1 MTVVSETL
9 RGDAE
14 GSETWRSDLDSVEQ
28 SYLISI
34 REAVDEAKLLRSFAE
49 ESAFQ
54 EAIKRLC
61 NAANKAVLDDTATPD
76 EKARI
81 SRLLQML
88 YYANNAIE
96 SMSATHRASNNSS
109 TVDDEAAFRDGC
121 MREGDHECDFLY
133 IDFNAVVHDHVVQ
146 SIDEVTSTL
155 TSDAS
160 DASQQAQIEARLI
173 ESSVAYLRTFIAS
186 VVRPRHGVYVAV
198 DGLAPLSK
206 MHQQRIRRYMSVSAP
221 ATKAS
226 WDRNAISPGTP
237 FMRKLSNALKAF
249 AETHSQR
256 GLVTVSCPFEEDG
269 EGEQMILRH
278 IRDYSAQTRR
288 PDSGGA
294 EYRIMIHGL
303 DADLILMSL
312 TSPCWHE
319 ITLFR
324 HTHVDSS
331 GRSRGDKQHKAFSI
345 VDVRSLR
352 LQRSQVIDVPD
363 FALLCMLM
371 GNDFLPPV
379 PGLCLREKGLEILVS
394 AYERALQAT
403 TTIGAEEGVF
413 LSRGGPSALS
423 GIRVDALRELA
434 RELSE
439 IEGSLVARE
448 HSMYLERCMRAAT
461 RPVRKGRAS
470 PDTTRD
476 SGDDYP
482 VHHPDPEVV
491 HFVSPGSAGWRTRY
505 YFALF
510 DTIQDSTDIREVCTS
525 FLAGVAW
532 TLSYLGLQEI
542 GSVGW
547 LFPHA
552 YAPTMLDIY
561 HLMWEPPER
570 VASLV
575 KRAFSERDAS
585 ALMFREAAE
594 RASALTTSV
603 REDQK
608 RSVLQC
614 HLLLIL
620 PPSSLRRLLE
630 CPLKEEGGGL
640 TATAYDFISRAI
652 ERGSDTEF
660 MFPTNFKLKTYLKEK
675 LWECKPSL
683 PGLDMRMLGDLL
695 TARHSVTVF

>member
-1 MTVVSETL
+1 MGIPHLFGHL
-9 RGDAE
+9 RRRFP
-14 GSETWRSDLDSVEQ
+14 S
-28 SYLISI
+28 
-34 REAVDEAKLLRSFAE
+34 
-49 ESAFQ
+49 
-54 EAIKRLC
+54 
-61 NAANKAVLDDTATPD
+61 
-76 EKARI
+76 
-81 SRLLQML
+81 
-88 YYANNAIE
+88 
-96 SMSATHRASNNSS
+96 
-109 TVDDEAAFRDGC
+109 AFRDGC
-121 MREGDHECDFLY
+121 LREGDNECDFLY

-146 SIDEVTSTL
+146 SINEVTSTL

-160 DASQQAQIEARLI
+160 DAMQKTQIEARLI
-173 ESSVAYLRTFIAS
+173 ENSVAYLSKFITS

-206 MHQQRIRRYMSVSAP
+206 MHQQRIRRYMSAP
-221 ATKAS
+221 ATIAS

-237 FMRKLSNALKAF
+237 FMLKLSTALKAF
-249 AETHSQR
+249 AETHPQQ

-269 EGEQMILRH
+269 EGEQKILRH
-278 IRDYSAQTRR
+278 IRYNSAQTRR
-288 PDSGGA
+288 PDSGSVG
-294 EYRIMIHGL
+294 YRITIHGL

-331 GRSRGDKQHKAFSI
+331 GGSRGHKHHKTFSI
-345 VDVRSLR
+345 VDVHSLR
-352 LQRSQVIDVPD
+352 LQLAQVIDVPD

-379 PGLCLREKGLEILVS
+379 PGLCLRENGLEILVS
-394 AYERALQAT
+394 AYERALQSVP
-403 TTIGAEEGVF
+403 GEDGVF

-423 GIRVDALRELA
+423 GIRVDVLRELA

-448 HSMYLERCMRAAT
+448 HSMYMERCMRAAT
-461 RPVRKGRAS
+461 RPGRKGRS
-470 PDTTRD
+470 PATTQD

-532 TLSYLGLQEI
+532 TLRYLGLQEI
-542 GSVGW
+542 RSVGW

-561 HLMWEPPER
+561 HLMCEPPER

-575 KRAFSERDAS
+575 KRAFSERDAA

-594 RASALTTSV
+594 KASALTTSV

-608 RSVLQC
+608 MSVLQC

-640 TATAYDFISRAI
+640 TSTAYDFISRAI
-652 ERGSDTEF
+652 QRGSDTEF

-675 LWECKPSL
+675 VWECKPSL
-683 PGLDMRMLGDLL
+683 PGLDMRMLRDLL
-695 TARHSVTVF
+695 TAHQSVTVF